1 MDKPQNQQKTK
12 KKIAPVKGA
21 KIANTEKGEA
31 EPKNAV
37 PNKATRTKD
46 GEKPKKVDRTKQA
59 AATKKVVQLEVA
71 KRKANF
77 LEVYK
82 NNMCIVASS
91 CLKAGI
97 SRQTFY
103 EWRREDPDFASKCEE
118 IEELQKDM
126 AEASILKQIKEGN
139 TTMTIFYAKTKMR
152 DRGYGE
158 KQDINLHTPEELD
171 FSKLSDEELLQYN
184 ELLNKMHKNESKE

>member
-1 MDKPQNQQKTK
+1 MK
-12 KKIAPVKGA
+12 KNETPPKKA
-21 KIANTEKGEA
+21 KETTA
-31 EPKNAV
+31 
-37 PNKATRTKD
+37 KATKEAKTVKSKATPK
-46 GEKPKKVDRTKQA
+46 KPKEPPKKEEIDPKKAEANARRA
-59 AATKKVVQLEVA
+59 ASTRKTVQENVA
-71 KRKANF
+71 ERKRSF
-77 LEVYK
+77 LEVFK

-97 SRQTFY
+97 PRCTYYQ
-103 EWRREDPDFASKCEE
+103 WRKEDAEFAAACDD

>member
-21 KIANTEKGEA
+21 KIANTERGKA
-31 EPKNAV
+31 EPK
-37 PNKATRTKD
+37 KATQTKS
-46 GEKPKKVDRTKQA
+46 GEKSKKVDRTKQA

-171 FSKLSDEELLQYN
+171 FSKLTDEELLQYN
-184 ELLNKMHKNESKE
+184 ELLSKMHKNESKE

>member
-1 MDKPQNQQKTK
+1 MKKADTPPKKTK
-12 KKIAPVKGA
+12 KTTAKATKAAKAVKG
-21 KIANTEKGEA
+21 
-31 EPKNAV
+31 
-37 PNKATRTKD
+37 KATAKKTQ
-46 GEKPKKVDRTKQA
+46 EKPKEKPIDPKKKEENARRA
-59 AATKKVVQLEVA
+59 ASTKKTVQSEVA
-71 KRKANF
+71 KRKADF
-77 LEVYK
+77 LEVFK

-97 SRQTFY
+97 HRCTYYQ
-103 EWRREDPDFASKCEE
+103 WRKEDAEFAAQCDD

-126 AEASILKQIKEGN
+126 AEASLLKQIKEGN
-139 TTMTIFYAKTKMR
+139 TTMIIFYAKTKMR

-171 FSKLSDEELLQYN
+171 FSKLTDEELLQYN

>member
-21 KIANTEKGEA
+21 KIANTERGKA
-31 EPKNAV
+31 ELKNAV
-37 PNKATRTKD
+37 PKKATRTA

-71 KRKANF
+71 KRKSNF

-82 NNMCIVASS
+82 NNMCIVATS

-103 EWRREDPDFASKCEE
+103 EWRREDSDFASKCEE

-158 KQDINLHTPEELD
+158 KVELDHHTEVELD

-184 ELLNKMHKNESKE
+184 ELLNKMHKTESKE

>member
-1 MDKPQNQQKTK
+1 MKKTDTTAPKAK
-12 KKIAPVKGA
+12 KGTAKAVKTPKTVKSKG
-21 KIANTEKGEA
+21 KTEKGA
-31 EPKNAV
+31 
-37 PNKATRTKD
+37 
-46 GEKPKKVDRTKQA
+46 EKPKKQA
-59 AATKKVVQLEVA
+59 TDPKKRAENARRAASTQKTVQAETA

-77 LEVYK
+77 LEIFK

-97 SRQTFY
+97 HRSTYYQ
-103 EWRREDPDFASKCEE
+103 WRKEDAEFSAACDD

-126 AEASILKQIKEGN
+126 AEASILKQIKDGN

-158 KQDINLHTPEELD
+158 KQDVNLHTDEELD
-171 FSKLSDEELLQYN
+171 FSKLTDEELLQYN
-184 ELLNKMHKNESKE
+184 ELLSKMHKSDTPTE

>member
-12 KKIAPVKGA
+12 KIVSDKA
-21 KIANTEKGEA
+21 K
-31 EPKNAV
+31 
-37 PNKATRTKD
+37 KATKPPSGKAESRKTTPKKAPQTKA
-46 GEKPKKVDRTKQA
+46 GEKPKKKVDRTKQA

-71 KRKANF
+71 KRKDNF

>member
-1 MDKPQNQQKTK
+1 MDKPQNQQKAK
-12 KKIAPVKGA
+12 KKIAPVNGA
-21 KIANTEKGEA
+21 KIANTEGGKA

-37 PNKATRTKD
+37 PKKATRTKD

-71 KRKANF
+71 KRKADF

-97 SRQTFY
+97 HRCTYYQ
-103 EWRREDPDFASKCEE
+103 WRKEDAEFAAACDD

-171 FSKLSDEELLQYN
+171 FSKLTDEELLQYN

>member
-1 MDKPQNQQKTK
+1 MDK
-12 KKIAPVKGA
+12 
-21 KIANTEKGEA
+21 
-31 EPKNAV
+31 
-37 PNKATRTKD
+37 
-46 GEKPKKVDRTKQA
+46 KKVTTAKPRKPTTTK
-59 AATKKVVQLEVA
+59 T
-71 KRKANF
+71 KRKATKGANPNMKHGAEATKAVMVEKVKKAKADF
-77 LEVYK
+77 LEIYK
-82 NNMCIVASS
+82 NNMCIVATS
-91 CLKAGI
+91 CKCANI
-97 SRQTFY
+97 SRVTYYQ
-103 EWRREDPDFASKCEE
+103 WRKEDAEFAAACDD

-171 FSKLSDEELLQYN
+171 FSKLTDEELLQYN

>member
-1 MDKPQNQQKTK
+1 MDKPQNQQKAK

-21 KIANTEKGEA
+21 KIANTERGKA
-31 EPKNAV
+31 EPK
-37 PNKATRTKD
+37 KATRTKA

-171 FSKLSDEELLQYN
+171 FSKLTDEELLQYN

>member
-1 MDKPQNQQKTK
+1 MDKPQNQQKAK

-21 KIANTEKGEA
+21 KIANTERGKA
-31 EPKNAV
+31 EPKKAV
-37 PNKATRTKD
+37 PKKATQTKA
-46 GEKPKKVDRTKQA
+46 GEKSKKVDRTKQA

-71 KRKANF
+71 KRKDNF

-158 KQDINLHTPEELD
+158 KVELDHHTEVELD

-184 ELLNKMHKNESKE
+184 ELLNKMHKTESKE